1 MKKNVII
8 ICVDGARLNK
18 AQNSSIIKQFSPN
31 SIFFTQAITYAPYTN
46 SAIHALI
53 SGAYGNRNG
62 CYSYWHSSRFKHQL
76 FKTLVDYLHD
86 ENYFTCADLVSDLVL
101 PKKNFDYYEVYD
113 ESNVN
118 LETRHVSLL
127 EKMKEKFDNGNN
139 FFLYLHYSGIHTGIR
154 DQVLKVFD
162 NFSKEFFENKVTNE
176 ERYDKL
182 FVQAEKYLKTIQE
195 KLFELD
201 FFKNSIIL
209 LISDHGIS
217 IGEKIGERAY
227 GSFCYDYTIRTF
239 ANYNS
244 PDLSSSEFNDQVSHV
259 DFMPTI
265 LEHLEIPQNKNF
277 EELDN
282 LYDTYRSLRHIGH
295 SGDGASET
303 ASILVNATIINSE
316 YDDPIII
323 TQNYNFFR
331 EQRNIGHSGD
341 GSSKTAAILTYA
353 TALNSGDPEKVLEIY
368 DKFRSHRDIG
378 HSGDGV
384 SHTAAQLTLS
394 TVIKENGYRLQRD
407 N

>member
-8 ICVDGARLNK
+8 ICVDGGRLNK

-46 SAIHALI
+46 SAIQALI
-53 SGAYGNRNG
+53 SGAYGNRNV

-86 ENYFTCADLVSDLVL
+86 ENYFTCADLVLDVIL

-162 NFSKEFFENKVTNE
+162 NFSKEFFENKVANE

-227 GSFCYDYTIRTF
+227 GAFCYDYTIRTF

-244 PDLSSSEFNDQVSHV
+244 PELSSSEFNDQVSHV

-277 EELDN
+277 EELDGK
-282 LYDTYRSLRHIGH
+282 SLFNAMKGEKYEERYVFT
-295 SGDGASET
+295 ET
-303 ASILVNATIINSE
+303 ANPLNERAPPKQPNTKSIRNSTWKLIFNEYNNSKELYNLQEDPNETKNLIDKDIEIKNILWKNLKKFQGLRTQDDLTIPLSKRGLI
-316 YDDPIII
+316 
-323 TQNYNFFR
+323 
-331 EQRNIGHSGD
+331 
-341 GSSKTAAILTYA
+341 SS
-353 TALNSGDPEKVLEIY
+353 
-368 DKFRSHRDIG
+368 
-378 HSGDGV
+378 
-384 SHTAAQLTLS
+384 
-394 TVIKENGYRLQRD
+394 
-407 N
+407 

>member
-162 NFSKEFFENKVTNE
+162 NFSKEFFENKVANE

-277 EELDN
+277 EELDGK
-282 LYDTYRSLRHIGH
+282 SLFNAMKGEKYEERYVFT
-295 SGDGASET
+295 ET
-303 ASILVNATIINSE
+303 ANPLNERAPPKQPNTKSIRNSTWKLIFNEYNNSKELYNLQKDPNETKNLIDKDIEIKNILWENLKKFQRVRTQDDLTIPLSKRGLI
-316 YDDPIII
+316 
-323 TQNYNFFR
+323 
-331 EQRNIGHSGD
+331 
-341 GSSKTAAILTYA
+341 SS
-353 TALNSGDPEKVLEIY
+353 
-368 DKFRSHRDIG
+368 
-378 HSGDGV
+378 
-384 SHTAAQLTLS
+384 
-394 TVIKENGYRLQRD
+394 
-407 N
+407 

>member
-162 NFSKEFFENKVTNE
+162 NFSKEFFENKVANE

-265 LEHLEIPQNKNF
+265 LEHLQIPQNKNF
-277 EELDN
+277 EELDGK
-282 LYDTYRSLRHIGH
+282 SLFNAMKGEKYEERYVFT
-295 SGDGASET
+295 ET
-303 ASILVNATIINSE
+303 ANPLNERAPPKQPNTKSTRNSTWKLIFNEYNNSKELYNLQEDPNETKNLIDKDIEIKNILWENL
-316 YDDPIII
+316 
-323 TQNYNFFR
+323 
-331 EQRNIGHSGD
+331 
-341 GSSKTAAILTYA
+341 K
-353 TALNSGDPEKVLEIY
+353 
-368 DKFRSHRDIG
+368 KFQ
-378 HSGDGV
+378 GV
-384 SHTAAQLTLS
+384 RT
-394 TVIKENGYRLQRD
+394 
-407 N
+407 

>member
-162 NFSKEFFENKVTNE
+162 NFSKEFFENKVANE

-265 LEHLEIPQNKNF
+265 LEHLQIPQNKNF
-277 EELDN
+277 EELDGK
-282 LYDTYRSLRHIGH
+282 SLFNAMKGEKYEERYVFT
-295 SGDGASET
+295 ET
-303 ASILVNATIINSE
+303 ANPLNERAPPKQPNTKSIRNSTWKLIFNE
-316 YDDPIII
+316 YNNSKELYNLQEDPNETKNLIDKDIEI
-323 TQNYNFFR
+323 K
-331 EQRNIGHSGD
+331 NILWENL
-341 GSSKTAAILTYA
+341 K
-353 TALNSGDPEKVLEIY
+353 
-368 DKFRSHRDIG
+368 KFQ
-378 HSGDGV
+378 GV
-384 SHTAAQLTLS
+384 RT
-394 TVIKENGYRLQRD
+394 
-407 N
+407 

>member
-8 ICVDGARLNK
+8 ICVDGGRLNK

-277 EELDN
+277 EELDGK
-282 LYDTYRSLRHIGH
+282 SLFNAMKGEKYEERYVFT
-295 SGDGASET
+295 ET
-303 ASILVNATIINSE
+303 ANPLNERAPPKQPNTKSIRNSTWKLIFNEYNNSKELYNLQEDPNETKNLIDKDIEIKNILWENLKKFQGVRTQDDLTIPLSKRGFI
-316 YDDPIII
+316 
-323 TQNYNFFR
+323 
-331 EQRNIGHSGD
+331 
-341 GSSKTAAILTYA
+341 SS
-353 TALNSGDPEKVLEIY
+353 
-368 DKFRSHRDIG
+368 
-378 HSGDGV
+378 
-384 SHTAAQLTLS
+384 
-394 TVIKENGYRLQRD
+394 
-407 N
+407 